1 MMKVNLRAKDK
12 LELSAKE
19 KGYVY
24 EKVESLDYM
33 FNDRFEVAANVLC
46 SSKGNVY
53 TVEVTIPTKHL
64 ILRAESRADTVFA
77 AIDIAVD
84 KVERQFLKHK
94 KRVNTLIKKREGIS
108 NYYQEQVSEKE
119 EPAEVSKLVKTK
131 QVNADVMTVDEAILQ
146 LEMLDHDF
154 FLFINEENHK
164 PTLVYLRKDGNYGT
178 IEIK

>member
-1 MMKVNLRAKDK
+1 MLKVNLKVKDK

-19 KGYVY
+19 KGYIY
-24 EKVESLDYM
+24 EKVESLEPI
-33 FNDRFEVAANVLC
+33 FGDRHDVNANVLC
-46 SSKGNVY
+46 SMKGNTY
-53 TVEVTIPTKHL
+53 TVEVTIPTKH
-64 ILRAESRADTVFA
+64 IVLRAETKGDSVFS
-77 AIDIAVD
+77 AIDITID
-84 KVERQFLKHK
+84 KVERQFLRHK
-94 KRVNTLIKKREGIS
+94 KRINTLIKKRDGIS
-108 NYYQEQVSEKE
+108 EYYQEKAE
-119 EPAEVSKLVKTK
+119 EPAEKEVSQLVKTK